1 MVGWRNADPV
11 SVLLLLAHK
20 EKTPTMMESEQT
32 RTKQLKLNNE
42 RVRIV
47 MRKLAVPVGI
57 VIVWL
62 IVSKM
67 EFFKPR
73 VIPSPENMKEAFLGL
88 YELLPGAI
96 LTTLTMTL
104 TGFAIGTA
112 FGTVMGLVMAYSR
125 AVREFLGSV
134 FDFLRPVPVFALIPL
149 FILWFGI
156 GRAPQVALIAMGTSV
171 ILGVTTLEAIR
182 NVPSIYIRAA
192 LTLGASRQHIYRT
205 VIVPYIIPHL
215 IGAIRVA
222 AAASWGLDVA
232 AEFMGSQQ
240 GLGYLIVLQQIYLRT
255 AGIIL
260 LVIVYSIL
268 AVITDVVIAMI
279 EARVTRWTER
289 RAGIGVVASIVGS
302 A

>member
-1 MVGWRNADPV
+1 MTDSVQSRSKV
-11 SVLLLLAHK
+11 SALDG
-20 EKTPTMMESEQT
+20 ERT
-32 RTKQLKLNNE
+32 RTFL
-42 RVRIV
+42 
-47 MRKLAVPVGI
+47 RKLVVPVVII
-57 VIVWL
+57 VAWVV
-62 IVSKM
+62 VSEM
-67 EFFKPR
+67 ELVKPR
-73 VIPSPENMKEAFLGL
+73 VIPPVSSIWESFLGL
-88 YELLPGAI
+88 YELLPKAI
-96 LTTLTMTL
+96 LTTVSMTL

-112 FGTVMGLVMAYSR
+112 FGTLMGLAMAYSR

-171 ILGVTTLEAIR
+171 VLGVTTLEAIR
-182 NVPSIYIRAA
+182 NVPTIYVRAA

-240 GLGYLIVLQQIYLRT
+240 GLGYLIIIQQVYLRT

-260 LVIVYSIL
+260 LVTVYSIL
-268 AVITDVVIAMI
+268 AVITDTLIAVV

-289 RAGIGVVASIVGS
+289 RAGVGVVASIVGS
-302 A
+302 T

>member
-1 MVGWRNADPV
+1 M
-11 SVLLLLAHK
+11 L
-20 EKTPTMMESEQT
+20 TMTESAQPA
-32 RTKQLKLNNE
+32 TKQGTSRDE
-42 RVRIV
+42 RSRIFL
-47 MRKLAVPVGI
+47 RKLVVPVVII
-57 VIVWL
+57 VAWL
-62 IVSKM
+62 IVSEM
-67 EFFKPR
+67 ELFKPR
-73 VIPSPENMKEAFLGL
+73 VIPSPQHMWEAFLGL
-88 YELLPGAI
+88 YKLLPGAI
-96 LTTLTMTL
+96 LTTVTMTL

-112 FGTVMGLVMAYSR
+112 FGTLLGLAMAYSR
-125 AVREFLGSV
+125 AVREFLGTL

-171 ILGVTTLEAIR
+171 VLGVTTLEAIR
-182 NVPSIYIRAA
+182 NVPSIYVRAA
-192 LTLGASRQHIYRT
+192 LTLGANRQHIYRT
-205 VIVPYIIPHL
+205 VVVPYIIPHL

-240 GLGYLIVLQQIYLRT
+240 GLGYLIILQQIYLRT

-268 AVITDVVIAMI
+268 AVITDTLIALI

-289 RAGIGVVASIVGS
+289 RAGIGVVASIVG
-302 A
+302 AA